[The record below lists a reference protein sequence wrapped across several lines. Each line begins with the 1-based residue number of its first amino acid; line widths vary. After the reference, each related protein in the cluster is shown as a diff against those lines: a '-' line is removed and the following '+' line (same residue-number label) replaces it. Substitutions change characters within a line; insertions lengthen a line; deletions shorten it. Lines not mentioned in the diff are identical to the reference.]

1 MVTFLLT
8 RVAFKKAV
16 TLYLDVVIVVVENKS
31 VLLDAFKVVLEL
43 DVDDILVVEDCVVD
57 EDKLLDEE
65 DGRWLDGDKVVV
77 RGGSFKRTK
86 LQTK

>member
-1 MVTFLLT
+1 VVTFLLT

-65 DGRWLDGDKVVV
+65 DGR
-77 RGGSFKRTK
+77 
-86 LQTK
+86 

>member
-1 MVTFLLT
+1 VVKFLVT

-16 TLYLDVVIVVVENKS
+16 TLYLDVVVIEVVEDKS

-43 DVDDILVVEDCVVD
+43 DVDDILVEESCVVD

-65 DGRWLDGDKVVV
+65 DGR
-77 RGGSFKRTK
+77 
-86 LQTK
+86 